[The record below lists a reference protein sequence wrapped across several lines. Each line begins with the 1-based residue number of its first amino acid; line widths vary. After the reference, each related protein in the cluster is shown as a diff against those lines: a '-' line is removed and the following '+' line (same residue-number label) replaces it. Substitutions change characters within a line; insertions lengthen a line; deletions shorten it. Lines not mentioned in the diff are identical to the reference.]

1 MFVLLCQKN
10 PGVLYH
16 PLPTT
21 SGYITIKQSSLKPY
35 MYNSKIVHCQSISI
49 YLTWITNVLYS
60 LFLQLIGGAIFGFS
74 MWLLVDFFVN
84 EYQAATAELKESKYV
99 IYVFVAASAF
109 MVVYSLIGIF
119 GAIKPSWKCLLVIV
133 SPVRVQS
140 QLASTSNSN
149 YLYMDCVPLR
159 SI

>member
-1 MFVLLCQKN
+1 
-10 PGVLYH
+10 
-16 PLPTT
+16 
-21 SGYITIKQSSLKPY
+21 
-35 MYNSKIVHCQSISI
+35 MYNSKIIHCQSISI
-49 YLTWITNVLYS
+49 YLTWITNVYS

-133 SPVRVQS
+133 SPVRV
-140 QLASTSNSN
+140 
-149 YLYMDCVPLR
+149 
-159 SI
+159 

>member
-1 MFVLLCQKN
+1 MIGFFTLSQI
-10 PGVLYH
+10 
-16 PLPTT
+16 T
-21 SGYITIKQSSLKPY
+21 SDQYSHITLV
-35 MYNSKIVHCQSISI
+35 NCTLSKHINQVSC
-49 YLTWITNVLYS
+49 ITNVYF

-84 EYQAATAELKESKYV
+84 EYQAASVELKESKYV

-133 SPVRVQS
+133 SPVIV
-140 QLASTSNSN
+140 
-149 YLYMDCVPLR
+149 
-159 SI
+159 

>member
-1 MFVLLCQKN
+1 MVK
-10 PGVLYH
+10 LY
-16 PLPTT
+16 
-21 SGYITIKQSSLKPY
+21 
-35 MYNSKIVHCQSISI
+35 IVRDINIFNLDYKCI
-49 YLTWITNVLYS
+49 WS

-133 SPVRVQS
+133 SPVRV
-140 QLASTSNSN
+140 
-149 YLYMDCVPLR
+149 
-159 SI
+159 

>member
-1 MFVLLCQKN
+1 
-10 PGVLYH
+10 
-16 PLPTT
+16 
-21 SGYITIKQSSLKPY
+21 

-133 SPVRVQS
+133 SPVRV
-140 QLASTSNSN
+140 
-149 YLYMDCVPLR
+149 
-159 SI
+159 

>member
-1 MFVLLCQKN
+1 
-10 PGVLYH
+10 
-16 PLPTT
+16 
-21 SGYITIKQSSLKPY
+21 

-49 YLTWITNVLYS
+49 YLTWITNVYS

-133 SPVRVQS
+133 SQLGSSLNLPVLQIQTIYTWTVFH
-140 QLASTSNSN
+140 LD
-149 YLYMDCVPLR
+149 LFDFL
-159 SI
+159 

>member
-1 MFVLLCQKN
+1 M
-10 PGVLYH
+10 H
-16 PLPTT
+16 
-21 SGYITIKQSSLKPY
+21 
-35 MYNSKIVHCQSISI
+35 
-49 YLTWITNVLYS
+49 LTCITNVYS

-84 EYQAATAELKESKYV
+84 EYQAATVELKESKYV

-133 SPVRVQS
+133 SPVIV
-140 QLASTSNSN
+140 
-149 YLYMDCVPLR
+149 
-159 SI
+159 